1 MTCGCASSPSQTP
14 NDYVFGGDNAFS
26 KSYDTVSNTH
36 ESVSGTPLFTGGSK
50 KKSKR
55 RMKKSGKKR
64 KTKAEKKKMRK
75 SRKNRKTMKKMR
87 GGMNFLTGTVADEMN
102 GKTLVGHMIGA
113 EVRGGGASV
122 VNSDP
127 ASQPIGKK

>member
-1 MTCGCASSPSQTP
+1 MSCGCASSSQTP
-14 NDYVFGGDNAFS
+14 TEYSVGGDNAFS
-26 KSYDTVSNTH
+26 KSYETVSNAH
-36 ESVSGTPLFTGGSK
+36 ESVSGTHLFSGGSK

-75 SRKNRKTMKKMR
+75 SRKNRKTVKKMR
-87 GGMNFLTGTVADEMN
+87 GGMNFLTGTIADEAN
-102 GKTLVGHMIGA
+102 GKSMVGHMIGA

-122 VNSDP
+122 LNSDP